1 MEHRTLVDVV
11 AEKLLEDI
19 VAGRLA
25 PGDALPAEAD
35 IAAEYQ
41 VSRLTVRE
49 ALTMLRTINVISVQ
63 RGRGTFITPPD
74 QWTSVEAIVRA
85 AAHSTGNS
93 IASRQLLE
101 VRRLVESGAAALA
114 AARRTDTD
122 LELLRGEL
130 DSMAAADAA
139 GDADA
144 FVEADR
150 LFHTMIL
157 KMSGN
162 TLFAAVFVPMGRVL
176 ADARREAFVVS
187 TVRARTLAMHR
198 KVLAAVES
206 GDQQGARQAMEDH
219 VGQVQDDLDGGA
231 AGQPETSAGGQQAA
245 EGQQTAVV

>member
-1 MEHRTLVDVV
+1 MEHRTLVDTV

-25 PGDALPAEAD
+25 PGDALPAESD

-63 RGRGTFITPPD
+63 RGRGTFITPAD
-74 QWTSVEAIVRA
+74 EWTSVETIVRA

-114 AARRTDTD
+114 AARRSDKD
-122 LELLRGEL
+122 VELLRREL

-139 GDADA
+139 GDADV

-150 LFHTMIL
+150 LFHTLIL

-176 ADARREAFVVS
+176 AAARLEAF
-187 TVRARTLAMHR
+187 TAPPVRARTLAMHR
-198 KVLAAVES
+198 QVLAAVER
-206 GDQQGARQAMEDH
+206 GDQHGARQAMEDH
-219 VGQVQDDLDGGA
+219 MDQVQNDLDGDA
-231 AGQPETSAGGQQAA
+231 AGQPATSADGQP
-245 EGQQTAVV
+245 TADV